1 MASSS
6 RGRGRGNGTDQRD
19 GAQQSSGGI
28 TFGRFSI
35 IYRDSEVLIGLYT
48 K

>member
-1 MASSS
+1 MASAS

-28 TFGRFSI
+28 TFVRFSI
-35 IYRDSEVLIGLYT
+35 IYKDSEVLRGLNN